1 MGEEWR
7 GMSDADKKP
16 YQAKADKAK
25 AKYEKE
31 KAKYGKCR
39 LSLNELTVL
48 QEFWHMC

>member
-1 MGEEWR
+1 
-7 GMSDADKKP
+7 MSDADKKP

-39 LSLNELTVL
+39 LSLNELTVS